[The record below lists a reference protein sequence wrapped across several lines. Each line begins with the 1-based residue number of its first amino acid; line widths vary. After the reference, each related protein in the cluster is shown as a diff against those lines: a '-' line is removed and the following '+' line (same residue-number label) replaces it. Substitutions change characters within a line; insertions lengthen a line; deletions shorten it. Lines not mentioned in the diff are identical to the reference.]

1 MDPLTAT
8 RATLLSSRLSG
19 RQARVHNLLAGAGL
33 ALGLAHPPLLG
44 GGRLASP
51 TIGTVVLPLATAT
64 VAAGLAVTRLL
75 WSQGDRMLWVLLAV
89 GLGATLIGGVLSA
102 IQGSHVDQAGLP

>member
-1 MDPLTAT
+1 MTAT
-8 RATLLSSRLSG
+8 RATLLSSRLTG
-19 RQARVHNLLAGAGL
+19 RQARVHNLLAGAAI
-33 ALGLAHPPLLG
+33 ALGLADLLVLG
-44 GGRLASP
+44 GVRLASP

-75 WSQGDRMLWVLLAV
+75 WSRGDRMLWVLLAV

-102 IQGSHVDQAGLP
+102 IQGNPVDRAGLPDIF